1 MEVYIMKILHI
12 LNSKPDASTEK
23 IINVQKSG
31 NEVKI
36 IELYKG
42 GVNYDS
48 LVKDVFDYDR
58 VFCW

>member
-1 MEVYIMKILHI
+1 MKILHI